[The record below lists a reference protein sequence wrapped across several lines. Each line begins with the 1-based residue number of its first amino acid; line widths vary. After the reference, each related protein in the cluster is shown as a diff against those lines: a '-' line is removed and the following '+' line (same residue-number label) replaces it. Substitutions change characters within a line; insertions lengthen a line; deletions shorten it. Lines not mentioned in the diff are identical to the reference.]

1 MLPTVSLTLFSS
13 VLFAVGIAANSVV
26 IRQGPVSLPLARH
39 INVTGLNDLV
49 QKDRARAKN
58 MFAHGQAKAR
68 GAHGPGTV
76 IGVGVTNTGIIY
88 EARVGVG
95 NPITYCKSFRY
106 KPRME
111 SHACF

>member
-1 MLPTVSLTLFSS
+1 MLPAVSLTLSL
-13 VLFAVGIAANSVV
+13 LFAVGIAANSVV

-39 INVTGLNDLV
+39 INATGLNDLV

-58 MFAHGQAKAR
+58 LIAHGQAKAA

-76 IGVGVTNTGIIY
+76 VGVGVGVTNAGIMY

-95 NPITYCKSFRY
+95 KPITYCKSCRY

-111 SHACF
+111 SHAYF

>member
-1 MLPTVSLTLFSS
+1 MLPAVSLTLFSS
-13 VLFAVGIAANSVV
+13 LLFAVGIGANSVV

-58 MFAHGQAKAR
+58 LIAHGQAKAAS
-68 GAHGPGTV
+68 AHGPGTV
-76 IGVGVTNTGIIY
+76 VGVGVTNAGIMY

-95 NPITYCKSFRY
+95 KPITYCKSCRY

-111 SHACF
+111 SHAYF